1 MAKQRKRHSIM
12 EAIEA
17 VVKAEKAGPE
27 EKKQAY
33 DKAMA
38 VIKDSN
44 FAALAENADEKIE
57 NAIVAEEEAE
67 EAAAQAEEAEDR
79 LE

>member
-27 EKKQAY
+27 EKEQAY
-33 DKAMA
+33 DKAME

-44 FAALAENADEKIE
+44 IAALADNADEVIE
-57 NAIVAEEEAE
+57 NIIQTE
-67 EAAAQAEEAEDR
+67 EAAEAREEEDNRLAQ
-79 LE
+79 